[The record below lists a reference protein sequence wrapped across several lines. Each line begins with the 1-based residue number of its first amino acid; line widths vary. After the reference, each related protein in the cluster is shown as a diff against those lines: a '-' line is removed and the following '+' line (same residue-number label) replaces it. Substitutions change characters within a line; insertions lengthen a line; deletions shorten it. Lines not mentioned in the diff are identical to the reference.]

1 MCCGCESCC
10 VVRVGVLRLSVCYGL
25 CRVVCVC
32 VYVECGWLCG
42 GVWMELLFGLWV
54 GVDW

>member
-1 MCCGCESCC
+1 MLRGAGRGVAIEC
-10 VVRVGVLRLSVCYGL
+10 VLWFMSG
-25 CRVVCVC
+25 VVCVC

-42 GVWMELLFGLWV
+42 GVWMELLVGLWV